1 MHSECYRLVSPTIQ
15 RELVSNRCMR
25 VSACGLL
32 WLLATYPALACTC
45 ISDQKSLC
53 EQLRSYNGSALFVG
67 VVQKIDN
74 KTVLFGGNKV
84 RQQVVTLSVEEAF
97 AGVDGK
103 TATVTSFAGMCGFR
117 FRKGLRYLVDAGQ
130 IADST
135 YLASRGASGYRA
147 HLNVG
152 SCGLTASAELAADSI
167 RFLRTHGRNPHG
179 GIVFGTVKQYA
190 NRATFVSLSNK
201 PISGASVLVES
212 APDEL
217 NHRKRVETI
226 VDSSGYYEFVGL
238 PDGIYTHT
246 VQVPT
251 GFAGELRHELNIKEG
266 GCAQVDVRVRAEHQ

>member
-1 MHSECYRLVSPTIQ
+1 
-15 RELVSNRCMR
+15 MR

-45 ISDQKSLC
+45 VPDQKPLC
-53 EQLRSYNGSALFVG
+53 EQLRSYNRSALFVG
-67 VVQKIDN
+67 VVLKIDN
-74 KTVLFGGNKV
+74 KTVFFGGNKV

-103 TATVTSFAGMCGFR
+103 TATVTSFAEPGMCGFR
-117 FRKGLRYLVDAGQ
+117 FGKGLRYLVDAGQ

-147 HLNVG
+147 HLNVD
-152 SCGLTASAELAADSI
+152 SCGLTESAELAADSI
-167 RFLRTHGRNPHG
+167 RFLRTHGQNPHG

-190 NRATFVSLSNK
+190 DRATFVSLSNK
-201 PISGASVLVES
+201 PVSGASVLIES

-217 NHRKRVETI
+217 LHSQKVETI

-238 PDGIYTHT
+238 PDGIYTHK

-251 GFAGELRHELNIKEG
+251 GFAGELRHTLKIKEG
-266 GCAQVDVRVRAEHQ
+266 GCAQVDVRVRAERQ